1 MRLFFFTTDTGF
13 FEYLFTTDEQQA
25 VQTFAIYLVLSKT
38 PVSKM
43 WFTEV
48 TLASVGCEHRD
59 HLREALS
66 QGLEAFGLYQNGK
79 GWDLRLVQDRFDEL
93 SRQAEGAAQ

>member
-1 MRLFFFTTDTGF
+1 MKLYFFTTDTGF

-48 TLASVGCEHRD
+48 TTSSVGCEYRE

-66 QGLEAFGLYQNGK
+66 QCIEAFGSYQTGK
-79 GWDLRLVQDRFDEL
+79 GWELRLVQNRFDEL
-93 SRQAEGAAQ
+93 SHQSEGDAQ